1 MYRLTGS
8 TSHPGGCYLHA
19 WNSIIIF
26 SDFSEL
32 LGSNLGQ
39 WISHFTLDKKH
50 LWITLRI
57 QILGHQTCCLLP
69 TLTSQLLF
77 SYFIF
82 PRLSPRHTLFSQ
94 PSPLQERE
102 MTSWGHDHP
111 ALQAIKLAVILE
123 FSLST
128 TSAPKPQ
135 ASQAVWPLYCL
146 SPFSLRDPTPAA
158 RVLASLCSQF
168 RPIESTALATTVY
181 QPHGGQNYYPSTEKS
196 SWQFP
201 LKISK
206 GH

>member
-1 MYRLTGS
+1 MLFTCMEQYY
-8 TSHPGGCYLHA
+8 H
-19 WNSIIIF
+19 F

-57 QILGHQTCCLLP
+57 QILGHRTCCLLP

-77 SYFIF
+77 SCFIF

-135 ASQAVWPLYCL
+135 PSQAVWPLC
-146 SPFSLRDPTPAA
+146 TAW
-158 RVLASLCSQF
+158 VHSLCEIPPLLHVFWLPSVLSLSQW
-168 RPIESTALATTVY
+168 RAQV
-181 QPHGGQNYYPSTEKS
+181 
-196 SWQFP
+196 
-201 LKISK
+201 
-206 GH
+206 